1 MGRVWIGTSGW
12 SYKEWAKGFYPEGCR
27 DELGYYVTQFPTV
40 EINATFYRLATRA
53 MAKNWAA
60 KAPEGF
66 VFAVKG
72 SRFITHMKKLTHVA
86 AGLRK
91 YFGRIKP
98 LQERTGAVLWQLP
111 PFMKKDAPRL
121 ERFLERLPKEY
132 RHAVEFRHVSWMDE
146 ESSDVLRRHGAALVW
161 ISSLA
166 MPMRCELTTDFG
178 YVRFHGL
185 EGGASHDYTKEEL
198 RPWAEEISRAA
209 KGARNVFVYFN
220 NDKTV
225 RAIGNAR
232 AMVDMVGKNA
242 VRTPLANRGL
252 P

>member
-27 DELGYYVTQFPTV
+27 DELAYYVTQFATV
-40 EINATFYRLATRA
+40 EINATFYRLPTHA
-53 MAKNWAA
+53 MVKKWRE
-60 KAPEGF
+60 KAPDGF

-91 YFGRIKP
+91 YFGRINR
-98 LQERTGAVLWQLP
+98 LRERTAAVLWQLP
-111 PFMKKDAPRL
+111 PFMQKDVPRL
-121 ERFLERLPKEY
+121 ERFLERLPKGF
-132 RHAVEFRHVSWMDE
+132 RHAVEFRHPSWMDE
-146 ESSDVLRRHGAALVW
+146 ESCETLRRHGAALVW
-161 ISSLA
+161 ISSLR

-185 EGGASHDYTKEEL
+185 EGGAEHDYTDEEL
-198 RPWAEEISRAA
+198 APWAKEILGAA
-209 KGARNVFVYFN
+209 ESGADMLVYFN

-232 AMVDMVGKNA
+232 TLQRMAGA
-242 VRTPLANRGL
+242 AAERVRETE
-252 P
+252 